1 MLYVKQELLES
12 GAAVAQ
18 VTVNHLVGG
27 SNPSFPANIS
37 GRSSA
42 WFRAPALGAGGP
54 RFESLCP
61 DQYPCRIMIVQRSP
75 TPLAWV

>member
-42 WFRAPALGAGGP
+42 WLEHSVWDGKVQG
-54 RFESLCP
+54 SN
-61 DQYPCRIMIVQRSP
+61 PCVP
-75 TPLAWV
+75 TKFM